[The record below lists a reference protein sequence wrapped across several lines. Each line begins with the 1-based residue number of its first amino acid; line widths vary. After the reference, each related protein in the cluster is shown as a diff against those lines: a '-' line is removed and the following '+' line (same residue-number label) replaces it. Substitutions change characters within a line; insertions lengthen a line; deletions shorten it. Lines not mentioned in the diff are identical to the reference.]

1 MDPRCDGRMLAALD
15 ALLRLSLSGW
25 RIAGDVRVEPD
36 GTLLVSAGDRR
47 LRVARAPAPLPFRWV
62 VESGDKSR
70 GARSVAGL
78 LRIVRAA
85 LDKDFRPIRLRIAP
99 LALAPP

>member
-1 MDPRCDGRMLAALD
+1 MDPRCDGRMLPALE

-25 RIAGDVRVEPD
+25 RIAGDVRAEAD
-36 GTLLVSAGDRR
+36 GTLTVGAGDRR
-47 LRVARAPAPLPFRWV
+47 LRIARAPAPLPFRWV
-62 VESGDKSR
+62 VESGDRSR

-78 LRIVRAA
+78 LRIVRTA

-99 LALAPP
+99 LPLAPP